1 MSTVADFRK
10 DIVMLFREA
19 FEAVPPGQN
28 YTWFVQGKEGIFDA
42 LANVSA
48 ERASRRHGPESN
60 SIGAHLNHVRYFL
73 FLFNADVN
81 ADKDVVA
88 DWEGSWAKQTF
99 TDEEWQQ
106 LAIDLKAEYQKAL
119 SSLESIEEW
128 PGEDGVIGGLV
139 NLPHAA
145 YHLGAVRAL
154 MKVS

>member
-42 LANVSA
+42 LATVTA
-48 ERASRRHGPESN
+48 EQASRRHGPESN

-73 FLFNADVN
+73 FLFNADMS
-81 ADKDVVA
+81 ADKSVEA
-88 DWEGSWAKQTF
+88 DWEGSWSKQVF
-99 TDEEWQQ
+99 TDEEWKQ
-106 LAIDLKAEYQKAL
+106 LAVDLKGEYQKAL
-119 SSLESIEEW
+119 AWLEGDEEW
-128 PGEDGVIGGLV
+128 PGKDGVIGGMV
-139 NLPHAA
+139 PLPHAA

-154 MKVS
+154 MKVG